1 MMIMKMTCPERTRA
15 RFVHANRLKQAR
27 RVRGEGAAVV
37 SRARADAPVVELQ
50 SSTFGPFW
58 LQDLALAWRK
68 IAKVN
73 AQVVEGC

>member
-1 MMIMKMTCPERTRA
+1 
-15 RFVHANRLKQAR
+15 
-27 RVRGEGAAVV
+27 VRGEGAVGAWRGRDACEARARRLRGQGAAVL

-73 AQVVEGC
+73 AQLVEG

>member
-1 MMIMKMTCPERTRA
+1 M
-15 RFVHANRLKQAR
+15 
-27 RVRGEGAAVV
+27 RGEDAAVM
-37 SRARADAPVVELQ
+37 SWARADAPVVELQ

-73 AQVVEGC
+73 AQLVGRC

>member
-1 MMIMKMTCPERTRA
+1 MAK
-15 RFVHANRLKQAR
+15 AR
-27 RVRGEGAAVV
+27 RVLGEGAAVV
-37 SRARADAPVVELQ
+37 ARADAPVVELQ

-73 AQVVEGC
+73 AQLVGRC

>member
-15 RFVHANRLKQAR
+15 RFVHANR

-73 AQVVEGC
+73 AQLVVG

>member
-1 MMIMKMTCPERTRA
+1 MRA
-15 RFVHANRLKQAR
+15 RAR
-27 RVRGEGAAVV
+27 RVRGEGAAVL

-73 AQVVEGC
+73 AQLVEGC

>member
-15 RFVHANRLKQAR
+15 RFAHANR
-27 RVRGEGAAVV
+27 RVRGEGAALVC
-37 SRARADAPVVELQ
+37 RARADATVVELQ

-73 AQVVEGC
+73 AQLVEG

>member
-15 RFVHANRLKQAR
+15 RFVHANR

-73 AQVVEGC
+73 AQLVEG